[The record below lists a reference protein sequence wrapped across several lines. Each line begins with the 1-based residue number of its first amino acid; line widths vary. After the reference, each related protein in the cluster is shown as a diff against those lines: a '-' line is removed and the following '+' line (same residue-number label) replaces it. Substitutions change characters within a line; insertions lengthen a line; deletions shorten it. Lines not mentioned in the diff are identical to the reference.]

1 MVTNILN
8 IIYLMLLY
16 NKIFKTYIDTVI
28 ILLRLV
34 KFTLLSNL
42 AHACYP
48 SHNSS

>member
-42 AHACYP
+42 AHAFT
-48 SHNSS
+48 